1 MKLVDYFYAEIDKI
15 AESLDYERYESEGG
29 ARREG
34 NPWTPMD
41 NSEEEKH
48 PAQVSKLKKVM
59 KDRMKKK
66 KKVQAKKEPVKVLT
80 NNGTEYEEDDP
91 EKDSYS
97 EKIAYASKMGN
108 SKIILKDII

>member
-1 MKLVDYFYAEIDKI
+1 
-15 AESLDYERYESEGG
+15 
-29 ARREG
+29 
-34 NPWTPMD
+34 
-41 NSEEEKH
+41 
-48 PAQVSKLKKVM
+48 
-59 KDRMKKK
+59 
-66 KKVQAKKEPVKVLT
+66 VLT